1 MLTMEKT
8 ADYVKRWV
16 AAFES
21 KDLDRVLAFYT
32 NDVIFQ
38 SPLVARLSHDPSGTV
53 QGKAALRA
61 YVKKGFELMAAV
73 RPGHDCQGAVN
84 DSSPS
89 QARHRLP
96 RDNSAMSVEEHPLQP
111 RIVAYG
117 CWPFASSART
127 SFCTAGKRAWP
138 FAKRS
143 FPSFRAGEALLGGV
157 VRVFD
162 HIKFTVLDV
171 LRGVDSIAIHYEG
184 HGHACRRGAVLRQ
197 GRLCPRV
204 VRALRIA

>member
-32 NDVIFQ
+32 NDVIFH

-61 YVKKGFELMAAV
+61 YVKKGFE
-73 RPGHDCQGAVN
+73 
-84 DSSPS
+84 
-89 QARHRLP
+89 
-96 RDNSAMSVEEHPLQP
+96 
-111 RIVAYG
+111 
-117 CWPFASSART
+117 
-127 SFCTAGKRAWP
+127 
-138 FAKRS
+138 
-143 FPSFRAGEALLGGV
+143 
-157 VRVFD
+157 VFD

-171 LRGVDSIAIHYEG
+171 LRGVDSIAIHYMGITGTHVVE
-184 HGHACRRGAVLRQ
+184 VLFFDKD
-197 GRLCPRV
+197 GV
-204 VRALRIA
+204 VRESYVHYSSLKCIDVPVAQRSASSWSRLRGPAAWRSESVAPASV